1 MGKPN
6 VKERCKL
13 YKQGDTVSHSHH
25 GIGTIKSIEEK
36 EILGSKAVFV
46 TMYFDREEL
55 KLTVGRKNLD
65 DQIREVLNEDEAET
79 VLEYLSNCDAKLAK
93 NWKKRS
99 RNNQE
104 RLTSGDPMKLCDV
117 IRGLLLL
124 KHKRKGDL
132 SNSDRRQL
140 NRALELL
147 AEELVHA
154 LGRDSLEH
162 MMEELRETCKT
173 TIAA

>member
-1 MGKPN
+1 
-6 VKERCKL
+6 
-13 YKQGDTVSHSHH
+13 
-25 GIGTIKSIEEK
+25 
-36 EILGSKAVFV
+36 
-46 TMYFDREEL
+46 
-55 KLTVGRKNLD
+55 
-65 DQIREVLNEDEAET
+65 
-79 VLEYLSNCDAKLAK
+79 
-93 NWKKRS
+93 
-99 RNNQE
+99 
-104 RLTSGDPMKLCDV
+104 MKLCDV

-140 NRALELL
+140 NQALELL

-154 LGRDSLEH
+154 LGRDSLEN